1 MDREKNCLSK
11 NFTTDQTPEMFLS
24 QLSYVKKKFPAE
36 MKHIHEMKPSRYHLN
51 HVLSPYPRPR
61 CWIPRV
67 QIHFRNL
74 GRSPHCQMLFR
85 SRGPTQHLGT
95 RAGSPS
101 QSLRSG
107 SAQTAGIRCPT
118 VRSLRA
124 CASWPAGRCPNP
136 HRSGISGTA
145 GGCRPHCRTCSGS
158 RQSRSPRRHPS
169 SAARPHPS
177 RCCCGC
183 CGDAWQREMLVTG
196 QVSGRQHL
204 TIGGCPFKREGQ
216 NILDLIGV
224 FTVIFLW
231 CTFLQMRCCS

>member
-24 QLSYVKKKFPAE
+24 QLSYVKKFPAE
-36 MKHIHEMKPSRYHLN
+36 MKHIHEIKPSRYHLN

-145 GGCRPHCRTCSGS
+145 GAAGLAAGLVLVLVRVALRGGTLLPPLALIRVAVAVAVAGMPFISNF
-158 RQSRSPRRHPS
+158 QFIFIRRII
-169 SAARPHPS
+169 
-177 RCCCGC
+177 
-183 CGDAWQREMLVTG
+183 T
-196 QVSGRQHL
+196 
-204 TIGGCPFKREGQ
+204 
-216 NILDLIGV
+216 
-224 FTVIFLW
+224 
-231 CTFLQMRCCS
+231 